1 MKGSR
6 KGTFTSSINP
16 DFINAA
22 EPLDRKTF
30 WKSQQFPVEFKGM
43 DIGDVNGDGLNETV
57 MIDHNSIF
65 IYQKKGERFQAHP
78 KDPRK
83 II

>member
-1 MKGSR
+1 MRGSR

-22 EPLDRKTF
+22 QPLDRKTF
-30 WKSQQFPVEFKGM
+30 WKSQQFPIEFKGM

-57 MIDHNSIF
+57 MIDRNNRPHLPEKRRRI
-65 IYQKKGERFQAHP
+65 QAHP
-78 KDPRK
+78 EDLRK